1 MTGAQA
7 ASERVAS
14 GSAQEDDF
22 DVVELTPWTPPATAP
37 GPVREVAYNVRA
49 WLPED
54 DRELRDLF
62 LADTA
67 LSVLAWKFE
76 RSENAVRDRLRA
88 LGLRR
93 RSALPWNELEDAELA
108 RRYGAEAAADIALD
122 LGRATSSVWVRANI
136 LGLSQPRAPDWTPWE
151 DAQLREAY
159 ARGLDRFAISRL
171 LGRPITGCV
180 SRAGK
185 LGLEHPNR
193 PAGWTEAECGRA
205 LELARTGERYLAIME
220 QLVREGFP
228 RRSKAGFGPKIRAL
242 GYGRGWGR
250 RWTQEEDDRLLQA
263 YARGDNLRAVGA
275 ELDRGVCSI
284 RWRAEQLQ
292 LRGKHPRP
300 NGWRAGPDWTEADTQ
315 VLRDE
320 YGKTPTREL
329 AKRLGRGLKAV
340 LQRANAIGL
349 EHGMHKPW
357 TDDHARALAVAW
369 RVGIG
374 MTDLSIALGRQ
385 PAPISK
391 YAQRMGID
399 FSSPERPARPS
410 RKPRGD
416 RPAPTLAEILA
427 LATEAEREVRAVP
440 LKPRGRANPNWKRK
454 EPA

>member
-1 MTGAQA
+1 MSALL
-7 ASERVAS
+7 SEV
-14 GSAQEDDF
+14 DDF
-22 DVVELTPWTPPATAP
+22 DVVELTPWTPPAAAP

-122 LGRATSSVWVRANI
+122 LGRSVTGVYVRAQI
-136 LGLSQPRAPDWTPWE
+136 LGLAQPHPPAWTPWE

-159 ARGLDRFAISRL
+159 GRGLDRFAISRL
-171 LGRPITGCV
+171 IGRPITGCTT
-180 SRAGK
+180 RASK
-185 LGLEHPNR
+185 LGLEHPDR
-193 PAGWTEAECGRA
+193 PKGWTEAECGRA
-205 LELARTGERYLAIME
+205 LELAREGHRYLDVIE

-228 RRSKAGFGPKIRAL
+228 RRSKAGFQPMIRKL

-250 RWTQEEDDRLLQA
+250 RWTQEEDDRLRQA
-263 YARGDNLRAVGA
+263 YARGESLRAVGA
-275 ELDRGVCSI
+275 ELDRGVYSI
-284 RWRAEQLQ
+284 RWRTREIGLH
-292 LRGKHPRP
+292 GKHPRP
-300 NGWRAGPDWTEADTQ
+300 NGFRAGPDWTEADIQ

-320 YGKTPTREL
+320 YGKTPTREI
-329 AKRLGRGLKAV
+329 AQRLGRGLKAV
-340 LQRANAIGL
+340 LQRANALGL

-369 RVGIG
+369 RLGIG

-385 PAPISK
+385 VAPISK

-399 FSSPERPARPS
+399 FSSPDRPARPS
-410 RKPRGD
+410 RKPRTD
-416 RPAPTLAEILA
+416 RRPPTLAEILA
-427 LATEAEREVRAVP
+427 QATDAELEVRAVP
-440 LKPRGRANPNWKRK
+440 LKPRGRANPNWKPK